1 MSSNSLIALI
11 VAVLVLSRF
20 WRQLLP
26 VILALL
32 IAASVVGFD
41 QIIHLLRY

>member
-11 VAVLVLSRF
+11 VVALVLSRF

-26 VILALL
+26 LILSLL
-32 IAASVVGFD
+32 IAASVLGFD
-41 QIIHLLRY
+41 QIIHLVRH